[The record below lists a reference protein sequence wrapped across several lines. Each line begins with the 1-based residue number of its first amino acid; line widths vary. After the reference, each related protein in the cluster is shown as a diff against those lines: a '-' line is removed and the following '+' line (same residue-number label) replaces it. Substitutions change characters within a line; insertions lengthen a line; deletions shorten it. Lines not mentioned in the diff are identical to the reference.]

1 MNILAAPRITSDL
14 SIRDMTVKAG
24 EEFTITVPFTGSPIP
39 KPVWSVNGEEIIPDS
54 RIKFD
59 TSATE
64 TVFKNK
70 CAKRKTDTGNYTI
83 HLINNLGADSA
94 SCKVLVVGKFL
105 SKNFKIKKDIKK
117 NSKMPVVKVYFS
129 SRYSLNEILIKDVKK
144 FLMNRFHN

>member
-1 MNILAAPRITSDL
+1 MNILAAPKITSDL

-24 EEFTITVPFTGSPIP
+24 EEFTITVPFTGSPLP
-39 KPVWSVNGEEIIPDS
+39 KPIWSVNGEEIIPDS

-105 SKNFKIKKDIKK
+105 
-117 NSKMPVVKVYFS
+117 
-129 SRYSLNEILIKDVKK
+129 L
-144 FLMNRFHN
+144 